1 MPVTFVA
8 LIRLP
13 WSFSL
18 FIIYLT
24 SCVNKAVAVFAKL
37 REVRELEKLLIQ
49 DKDRKEQIAQ
59 IGENIEVKPT
69 DNFPNF
75 A

>member
-1 MPVTFVA
+1 M
-8 LIRLP
+8 
-13 WSFSL
+13 
-18 FIIYLT
+18 
-24 SCVNKAVAVFAKL
+24 NKAVAVFAKL

-59 IGENIEVKPT
+59 ILNIEVKPT